1 LSEKPYKVLALKY
14 RPENFDNLIGQ
25 EVLVRTITNAINT
38 NRIANAFLLTGIRGV
53 GKTTTARIIAR
64 VLNCIGEDGKGSPTP
79 SPCGVCSNCKSIK
92 EDRHP
97 DVLEMDAA
105 SRTGVDDIRE
115 IIENSRYLPTMARYK
130 IFIIDEVHMLSKNAF
145 NALLKT
151 LEEPPAHVKFIF
163 ATTEIRKIPIT
174 ILSRCQ
180 RFDLR
185 RIDNETLV
193 PFLEKISANENA
205 QVERGALEMIA
216 HASEGSVRDSLS
228 LLDQAISHSD
238 SKVTAEMARDM
249 LGLADKTKVIDIFDN
264 LAKGDTAAALAIL
277 KELYD
282 ASADPVL
289 VAQDLLE
296 FTYLVTK
303 LKIMPKLVLTGFVPE
318 NEYSRAKA
326 MAEKLGMSYL
336 TRCWQMLLKG
346 LTEAKIAPD
355 TLAAVEMILIRLAY
369 ISESPSPAALVKTL
383 QDRGTPTPASP
394 AMQQQAFAKPVAQPV
409 FASAP
414 VTKEEDFFSAPV
426 MNEPAS
432 EPAVPELFAPAMH
445 EPAYAPQT
453 EIKDFNALVSLF
465 KYKKE
470 SLLYNWLLSDVSL
483 IKFEQLRVELKLSPG
498 LDKDFLKRVNQCLR
512 DWTGENWV
520 VISSA
525 EEGGVSLLEQKK
537 INEAELK
544 KELSQHEDVN
554 KILETFPG
562 AYISKME
569 EVAG

>member
-1 LSEKPYKVLALKY
+1 LSEVKQKPYKVLALKY
-14 RPENFDNLIGQ
+14 RPDNFDNLIGQ

-38 NRIANAFLLTGIRGV
+38 NHIANAFLLTGIRGV

-64 VLNCIGEDGKGSPTP
+64 VLNCIGEDGKGGATP
-79 SPCGVCSNCKSIK
+79 SPCGVCVNCKSIK

-105 SRTGVDDIRE
+105 SRTGIDDIRE
-115 IIENSRYLPTMARYK
+115 IIENARYLPTMARYK
-130 IFIIDEVHMLSKNAF
+130 IYIIDEVHMLSKNAF

-193 PFLEKISANENA
+193 PFLEKIAANENA
-205 QVERGALEMIA
+205 EVERGALEMIA

-264 LAKGDTAAALAIL
+264 IAKGETATALAVL

-282 ASADPVL
+282 ASADPIL

-318 NEYSRAKA
+318 NEYVRAKD
-326 MAEKLGMSYL
+326 MSEKLGMAYL

-346 LTEAKIAPD
+346 LNEAKVSPD
-355 TLAAVEMILIRLAY
+355 TFCAIEMILIRLAY
-369 ISESPSPAALVKTL
+369 ISEAPSPAALIKNL
-383 QDRGTPTPASP
+383 QDKGPQQSFVASP
-394 AMQQQAFAKPVAQPV
+394 VMRE
-409 FASAP
+409 SAP
-414 VTKEEDFFSAPV
+414 APIT
-426 MNEPAS
+426 EAKI
-432 EPAVPELFAPAMH
+432 
-445 EPAYAPQT
+445 
-453 EIKDFNALVSLF
+453 EIKDFNALVELF
-465 KYKKE
+465 KQKKE
-470 SLLYNWLLSDVSL
+470 SLLYNWLLSEVSL
-483 IKFEQLRVELKLSPG
+483 VKFEQGKVELKLSPTI
-498 LDKDFLKRVNQCLR
+498 DKDFLKRLNQCLR
-512 DWTGENWV
+512 DWTSENWV
-520 VISSA
+520 VVSSA

-537 INEAELK
+537 NDAEDLK
-544 KELSQHEDVN
+544 KELSQHHDVN

-562 AYISKME
+562 AYISKVE
-569 EVAG
+569 LAS